1 MARENCT
8 KQREKKTEKSPILSK
23 LKFGNLIVWFLS
35 SKFEITRTTNK
46 HTSFTSTLNPHEMET
61 PNAYQFTFIASLL
74 HFGGVNSNFPMYYD
88 RQQKMIAIK
97 RDQ

>member
-1 MARENCT
+1 MLSCSSYQNLILILPQYEKTWHEKIVQSKGA
-8 KQREKKTEKSPILSK
+8 KKTEKSPILSK

-61 PNAYQFTFIASLL
+61 PNAYQLTFIATLWWSK
-74 HFGGVNSNFPMYYD
+74 F
-88 RQQKMIAIK
+88 
-97 RDQ
+97 